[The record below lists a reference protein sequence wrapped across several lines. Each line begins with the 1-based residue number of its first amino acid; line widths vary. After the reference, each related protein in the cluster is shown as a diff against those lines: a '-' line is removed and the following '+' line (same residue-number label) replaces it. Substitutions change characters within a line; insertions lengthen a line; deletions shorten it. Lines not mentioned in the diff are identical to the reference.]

1 MHGLQDGAGTPGVSN
16 EQIEEI
22 VGEGA
27 RDRGGKGNANVG
39 DGGVA
44 FVLSSSGPS
53 AGGSETVSH
62 APATLMACTPSTC
75 QHTCFMVCS
84 GLFPPARG
92 PYGKLP
98 VTWMQTGHQTGLFI
112 RMVQPFM
119 QGKTRLA
126 VI

>member
-1 MHGLQDGAGTPGVSN
+1 MLSACSDSRNFRVTLAVQSTELSGRLRGWQDGAGTPGVSD

-53 AGGSETVSH
+53 PGGSETVSH
-62 APATLMACTPSTC
+62 
-75 QHTCFMVCS
+75 
-84 GLFPPARG
+84 PP
-92 PYGKLP
+92 
-98 VTWMQTGHQTGLFI
+98 
-112 RMVQPFM
+112 
-119 QGKTRLA
+119 RLHA
-126 VI
+126 LNTFAYLSHCC

>member
-1 MHGLQDGAGTPGVSN
+1 MSN

-53 AGGSETVSH
+53 SGGSETVSQSH
-62 APATLMACTPSTC
+62 VALIAACSRLVSTPI
-75 QHTCFMVCS
+75 
-84 GLFPPARG
+84 L
-92 PYGKLP
+92 
-98 VTWMQTGHQTGLFI
+98 
-112 RMVQPFM
+112 
-119 QGKTRLA
+119 
-126 VI
+126 